1 MVVGGGGALGQGEQE
16 RKHSATGLKAHWY
29 GWNCLGVSIGFP
41 TWGARLS
48 LAYGDSGLAS
58 L

>member
-1 MVVGGGGALGQGEQE
+1 MGGGGALGQGEQE